1 MIFYTTN
8 FIALGVACSFL
19 FFHQRSKDVKD
30 SDRIAAGPSDA
41 GVVATLK
48 DATSKFTRLYLV
60 VYALTMGADWLQG
73 AHIYALYREQMGFS
87 EETVAS
93 FFTAGFLSGA
103 VSAYFVGSLADR
115 LGRRLM
121 CLTYCVAYTLSCLST
136 LHRAR
141 PVLYGGRLLGGVST
155 SILYSCFE
163 SWMVTEFHSRGL
175 SRGGGG
181 GSLSHLFGVLTA
193 ANSVVAIAAGVSSEW
208 LVGVTGTRE
217 SPFMASCVLLGIAFV
232 VMLVTWN
239 ENYGSRSSTAAAA
252 GGVVSRNA
260 LSVVFNDKRI
270 LALVVASCCLEA
282 SMYIFV
288 FLWSPCL
295 QAAVHSGAGGT
306 LPYGVIFAN
315 FMACM
320 MLGSQLFNLVAG
332 RLIRH
337 SRLLVWVF
345 AVAAAALYTV
355 VYAGGSEYAVFYGFC
370 LFEACVGMYFPAM
383 GVLKGRIVG
392 DGNRAAVYGVLRI
405 PLNVVVVAAL
415 GTVGRVERESL
426 LLFCCTMLVAACGFV
441 GHYID

>member
-8 FIALGVACSFL
+8 FITLGVACSFL

-30 SDRIAAGPSDA
+30 SDRIAVGTSDA

-115 LGRRLM
+115 LGRRLI

-136 LHRAR
+136 LYRSK

-175 SRGGGG
+175 SRGGA
-181 GSLSHLFGVLTA
+181 LSHLFGVLTA
-193 ANSVVAIAAGVSSEW
+193 ANSIVAIAAGVSSEW

-232 VMLVTWN
+232 AILVTWN
-239 ENYGSRSSTAAAA
+239 ENYGSRSSTPGSA
-252 GGVVSRNA
+252 VSRNA

-288 FLWSPCL
+288 FLWSPSL
-295 QAAVHSGAGGT
+295 QAVNSSDDT
-306 LPYGVIFAN
+306 LPYGIIFAN
-315 FMACM
+315 FMASM
-320 MLGSQLFNLVAG
+320 MLGSYLFNLVAG
-332 RLIRH
+332 KVIRH

-345 AVAAAALYTV
+345 AAAAVALYTA
-355 VYAGGSEYAVFYGFC
+355 VYAQNEYAVFYGFC
-370 LFEACVGMYFPAM
+370 VFEACVGMYFPAM
-383 GVLKGRIVG
+383 GVLKGRIIE
-392 DGNRAAVYGVLRI
+392 DGHRAAVYGVLRI

-415 GTVGRVERESL
+415 GVVGRVERESL
-426 LLFCCTMLVAACGFV
+426 LLFCCAMLVAACGFV